1 MFFYHCFCHRRTNV
15 EKYSA
20 ITMFTK
26 EDVSNLSQALLDIG
40 IKIDVDIQN
49 AHQCYELLNQ
59 NITTLKSQGLA
70 MKNLCIIPARGG
82 SKRIPRKNIID
93 FLGKPLIAYSIENAL
108 NSGIFDE
115 VVLSSDDEEIIEVAL
130 KYGAKAPFVRD
141 KNLSD
146 DYASSTAVVQN
157 AIEILQSQNQ
167 IYDHVCCLYATAPLL
182 NKDILKQA
190 YEKFIRNQSKFLFA
204 ATEFEYPIQR
214 AFYLNKNNQV
224 YMFDEKHYKSR
235 SQDLTKA
242 YHDAGAFYFGTSKAW
257 LEEDFMFKPHSSVFV
272 LPRNL
277 VCDIDTMQD
286 LEFAKILYKVNH
298 ESAF

>member
-1 MFFYHCFCHRRTNV
+1 
-15 EKYSA
+15 
-20 ITMFTK
+20 
-26 EDVSNLSQALLDIG
+26 
-40 IKIDVDIQN
+40 
-49 AHQCYELLNQ
+49 
-59 NITTLKSQGLA
+59 

-93 FLGKPLIAYSIENAL
+93 FLGKPLISYSIENAL

-157 AIEILQSQNQ
+157 AIEILQSQ
-167 IYDHVCCLYATAPLL
+167 
-182 NKDILKQA
+182 
-190 YEKFIRNQSKFLFA
+190 SKFLFA
-204 ATEFEYPIQR
+204 ATGFEYPIQR
-214 AFYLNKNNQV
+214 AFYLNENNQV

-257 LEEDFMFKPHSSVFV
+257 LEEDFIFKPHSSVFV

-277 VCDIDTMQD
+277 VCDIDTIQD